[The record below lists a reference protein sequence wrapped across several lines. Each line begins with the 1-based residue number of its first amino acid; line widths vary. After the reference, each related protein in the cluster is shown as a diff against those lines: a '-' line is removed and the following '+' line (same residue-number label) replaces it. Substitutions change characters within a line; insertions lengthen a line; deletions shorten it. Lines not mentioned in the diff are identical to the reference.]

1 MKIYFPNVLCLCLL
15 FFVFSCSTSKEEQKK
30 VNDEHIILPDV
41 ANLVKARTLEFKDF
55 NKEIV
60 SNGTLSAVKKAD
72 LKFEQSDIVERIYV
86 KNGQQVVIG
95 QMIASL
101 DKFKYENALEHASDN
116 LKKSKLELQDVLIGQ
131 GYTLEDSLKVP
142 KSVMELAKVRSG
154 YDNAITQYKLAE
166 HNLRKTVL
174 YAPFAG
180 VVANLFT
187 HEHNIPAS
195 GEPFCTILTNAGLNV
210 NFMILESELQRV
222 KINDRVI
229 ITPISYGDKK
239 AEGRITEINPLV
251 DKNGM
256 VRVQASIRQSG
267 EMKLYEGMNVKVH
280 IQHLLTKQ
288 LTIPK
293 EALVLRSNKEV
304 VFTLQNGK
312 AQWNYVTT
320 GGENSTEYLIVEG
333 LKERDQVIYEGNVD
347 LAHESPVETT
357 E

>member
-1 MKIYFPNVLCLCLL
+1 MKTYFPNVLCLCLL
-15 FFVFSCSTSKEEQKK
+15 VLIFSCSTSKEERKK
-30 VNDEHIILPDV
+30 GNEEHIVLPDV

-60 SNGTLSAVKKAD
+60 SNGTLSAARKAD

-86 KNGQQVVIG
+86 KNGQPVAAG

-116 LKKSKLELQDVLIGQ
+116 LKKTKLELQDVLIGQ

-142 KSVMELAKVRSG
+142 KAVMELAKVRSG

-222 KINDRVI
+222 KIN
-229 ITPISYGDKK
+229 
-239 AEGRITEINPLV
+239 
-251 DKNGM
+251 
-256 VRVQASIRQSG
+256 
-267 EMKLYEGMNVKVH
+267 
-280 IQHLLTKQ
+280 
-288 LTIPK
+288 
-293 EALVLRSNKEV
+293 
-304 VFTLQNGK
+304 
-312 AQWNYVTT
+312 
-320 GGENSTEYLIVEG
+320 
-333 LKERDQVIYEGNVD
+333 
-347 LAHESPVETT
+347 
-357 E
+357 